1 VHECDV
7 VCKMKKS
14 VDQKVYIIDDDD
26 AVRDSIGMFFESE
39 GIKFEAFASAN
50 AFLRAYDGS
59 QKGCL
64 VVDIRMPGISGLELQ
79 DNLNRQNSILP
90 IIFITGHGDLPMA
103 VEAMREGA
111 IDFIRKPID
120 EENLLH
126 RIQQAFESESGVRK
140 LFQHRKEILL
150 RVELLTDRE
159 RQIFE
164 LVTRGET
171 NKVIAI
177 ELGISERTVEVHRSN
192 VMKKMDAKTM
202 AQLVRMQIQID
213 YKLQE

>member
-1 VHECDV
+1 
-7 VCKMKKS
+7 MKKS

-26 AVRDSIGMFFESE
+26 AVRDSISMFFESE
-39 GIKFEAFASAN
+39 EIEFEAYASAD
-50 AFLRAYDGS
+50 AFLHAYDGS

-64 VVDIRMPGISGLELQ
+64 VVDIRMPGLSGLELQ
-79 DNLNRQNSILP
+79 ANLNKQNSILP

-103 VEAMREGA
+103 VEAMRQGA

-120 EENLLH
+120 EENLLC
-126 RIQQAFESESGVRK
+126 RINQAFESESGTRK
-140 LFQHRKEILL
+140 LFQDRKEILQK
-150 RVELLTDRE
+150 VKLLTDRE
-159 RQIFE
+159 RQIFD

-213 YKLQE
+213 YRLQE